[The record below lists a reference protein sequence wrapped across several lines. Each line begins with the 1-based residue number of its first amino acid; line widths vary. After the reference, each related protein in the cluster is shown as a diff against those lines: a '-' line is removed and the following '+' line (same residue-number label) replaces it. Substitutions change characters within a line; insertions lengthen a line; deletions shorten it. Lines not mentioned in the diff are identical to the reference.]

1 MLAKNQDVRH
11 GTYFGKSI
19 HSLAIKILKKYNR
32 PMSVSEITEKIQ
44 EYRKLNGSTPNNS
57 VSAALQR
64 SKYVVRS
71 KYSGKRGYYRLSNM
85 Y

>member
-1 MLAKNQDVRH
+1 MQGKYEIRH
-11 GTYFGKSI
+11 GTYFGKSL
-19 HSLAIKILKKYNR
+19 HSLAVKTLRKYDR

-44 EYRKLNGSTPNNS
+44 EFRKIKGQTPNNS

-64 SKYVVRS
+64 SKYVVRA
-71 KYSGKRGYYRLSNM
+71 KGKGKGYYRLSNT